1 MVCDICSFVQWA
13 VPESPLYV
21 WSGQDTWVSTGSV
34 GGGGGW
40 TACGLTKP
48 ESLEQPRCKL
58 EGPELGNR
66 HALGLKVSSASL
78 QLCDHGHKTS
88 PCRDLISLFIKGGR

>member
-40 TACGLTKP
+40 TACELTKP
-48 ESLEQPRCKL
+48 ESLE
-58 EGPELGNR
+58 
-66 HALGLKVSSASL
+66 
-78 QLCDHGHKTS
+78 
-88 PCRDLISLFIKGGR
+88 